1 MKQRQPMGG
10 GFFLLVLALTMLVV
24 MWMRSP
30 NNPLTAPAMTEQ
42 DVYVALENGT
52 ITKARIRPDAENS
65 TGKLQL
71 WLKSGDMEEV
81 HVLNVSDFAE
91 EFRDDGIPYEVEEIP
106 KENYALTIMLPILLS
121 AGLLAAFFMFMNLR
135 NAGGGNAKMMN
146 FGRSQVPGDCYLYLD
161 GKARCIADVL

>member
-121 AGLLAAFFMFMNLR
+121 AGLLAAFFHVYESEERRRRQCQDDEFR
-135 NAGGGNAKMMN
+135 QKP
-146 FGRSQVPGDCYLYLD
+146 SQDEPRQQGDV
-161 GKARCIADVL
+161 R